1 MNKKSVKYIVVCM
14 LVVLV
19 CAVLVACDN
28 NSDGKDG
35 LSAYELACRQG
46 FDGTLDEWLA
56 SLKGEDG
63 SDGTNGADGKDG
75 ETDVNALYAFAKQ
88 NGFSGTYSDFLKE
101 YLTMEA
107 DNSAAANEALLSSVK
122 VVCSF
127 TYKVSS
133 WSGTTE
139 KSGSSSGSGVI
150 YKLNKQTGDAYI
162 VTNYHVVYEP
172 SAINSTDGIID
183 DISVYLYGSD
193 LPDAAISAK
202 FLGGSSTYDIAVL
215 KVEGS
220 EMLKQSSSRAVRV
233 RNSDDLVVGSTA
245 LAVGNAAGLGISVTQ
260 GVISVDSEV
269 ITVKD
274 ASNNTSSHRVV
285 RVDAAINSGNSGGG
299 LFNADGELIGIVN
312 AKTSSTSIE
321 NMGYAIP
328 SNIAISV
335 ADRIISD
342 CDGENVKSVKK
353 YTLGIELTASSSKA
367 VYDSDKGVTRIV
379 ETVTVSG
386 VGETSASKDVLL
398 VGDIIKSVTI
408 GSDKFD
414 IERSFALADYM
425 WRVNAGDRITFEI
438 VRGEQTKVVS
448 INSADEA
455 HFASVA

>member
-1 MNKKSVKYIVVCM
+1 
-14 LVVLV
+14 
-19 CAVLVACDN
+19 
-28 NSDGKDG
+28 
-35 LSAYELACRQG
+35 
-46 FDGTLDEWLA
+46 
-56 SLKGEDG
+56 
-63 SDGTNGADGKDG
+63 
-75 ETDVNALYAFAKQ
+75 
-88 NGFSGTYSDFLKE
+88 
-101 YLTMEA
+101 
-107 DNSAAANEALLSSVK
+107 
-122 VVCSF
+122 
-127 TYKVSS
+127 
-133 WSGTTE
+133 
-139 KSGSSSGSGVI
+139 
-150 YKLNKQTGDAYI
+150 
-162 VTNYHVVYEP
+162 
-172 SAINSTDGIID
+172 
-183 DISVYLYGSD
+183 

-285 RVDAAINSGNSGGG
+285 RVDAAINSGNSGSG

-342 CDGENVKSVKK
+342 CDSENVKSVKK